1 MLDLIIDFDKSLF
14 RAINTGMSN
23 DLFDAVLPWLREGK
37 IWAPLYLF
45 LASFLWINFR
55 RRGLIVG
62 IGLALS
68 VGVADF
74 TSGTIIKKNVQR
86 VRPCNDP
93 SMEMLM
99 IRRVP
104 CGSGYS
110 FTSNHSANHF
120 AIAAFLIVLFR
131 HTGRVFRY
139 AAVLWAGSIAFSQVY
154 VGVHYPL
161 DIACGALLGS
171 LIGGLSGRWFS
182 RHYPLQAA
190 S

>member
-74 TSGTIIKKNVQR
+74 TSGTIIKKNV
-86 VRPCNDP
+86 
-93 SMEMLM
+93 
-99 IRRVP
+99 
-104 CGSGYS
+104 
-110 FTSNHSANHF
+110 
-120 AIAAFLIVLFR
+120 
-131 HTGRVFRY
+131 
-139 AAVLWAGSIAFSQVY
+139 
-154 VGVHYPL
+154 
-161 DIACGALLGS
+161 
-171 LIGGLSGRWFS
+171 
-182 RHYPLQAA
+182 
-190 S
+190 